1 MRFSFSVV
9 DWCDCTRVLQ
19 PVILC
24 HHFSSNRLSLNVFQA
39 TEENDAIAR
48 LKHMGCDPWR
58 RLSHYHWPAILS
70 LYNISLSG
78 HYISILP
85 PIRLSH
91 AVSSEQARAL
101 RNPNEKAVQH
111 FQWHALAAALDP
123 LDFSG
128 MMHLAKNKGHWG
140 LHVTLHCLY
149 LDWQWVLSARLNPNL
164 FTFLLF

>member
-1 MRFSFSVV
+1 
-9 DWCDCTRVLQ
+9 
-19 PVILC
+19 
-24 HHFSSNRLSLNVFQA
+24 VFQV
-39 TEENDAIAR
+39 TEGNDAIAK
-48 LKHMGCDPWR
+48 LKHMGYDPWK

-101 RNPNEKAVQH
+101 RNPDEKAAQH
-111 FQWHALAAALDP
+111 FQWQTLAAALDP

-128 MMHLAKNKGHWG
+128 MVH
-140 LHVTLHCLY
+140 
-149 LDWQWVLSARLNPNL
+149 SA
-164 FTFLLF
+164 

>member
-1 MRFSFSVV
+1 M
-9 DWCDCTRVLQ
+9 
-19 PVILC
+19 
-24 HHFSSNRLSLNVFQA
+24 FQA

-91 AVSSEQARAL
+91 IVSSEHAHAL
-101 RNPNEKAVQH
+101 RNPNEKVVQH

-128 MMHLAKNKGHWG
+128 M
-140 LHVTLHCLY
+140 VY
-149 LDWQWVLSARLNPNL
+149 SA
-164 FTFLLF
+164 